1 MNALAEQACSG
12 LALVGRT
19 SGPGRAIGAAA
30 IEDTND
36 ALILDRVTDLD
47 PLADKLQEERVRR
60 VIEPVLAGIETHE
73 YSIHDLDHVRDLGLV
88 ARNDRMRIANPVY
101 AEVVPHKLPH
111 PLQSGLRQDP

>member
-30 IEDTND
+30 IEDAND